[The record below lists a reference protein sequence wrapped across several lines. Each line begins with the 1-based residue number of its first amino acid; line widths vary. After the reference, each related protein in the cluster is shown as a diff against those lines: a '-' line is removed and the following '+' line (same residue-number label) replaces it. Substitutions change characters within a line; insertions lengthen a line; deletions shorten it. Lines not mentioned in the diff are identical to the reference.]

1 MDRRCYGIPLVL
13 IGLCF
18 TAACKQ
24 SGGSAAPDA
33 ACSDLG
39 GCGPAPDAKVSDAT
53 QNDVAPKAP
62 DGPAS
67 TLFSLCPS
75 SGLIS
80 ESAGPLPNG
89 VHVVSGAT
97 KGLVYYAFAG
107 DTAMYWATQDGA
119 IHRVSLS
126 DGSDQLLLDRTSL
139 RNTLQGLAVDDDG
152 LYFLESGS
160 SNPLGVAKLAL
171 DGSGTPTS
179 LAAVRS
185 LWDIGV
191 SGGYVFYF
199 DYNQQAIMRV
209 PTTGGSA
216 TAVLRNVDPVGMW
229 IAKGYIYFMHPHA
242 NVDTYHILRVSVDNV
257 ATESPSADGGTA
269 VATTGVPVGAEE
281 LATTQWS
288 TIAPVT
294 DDTNVYWAD
303 DGNLIY
309 APLTGGAASVLA
321 TADST
326 SEFGSD
332 DIDSVVPAGGSI
344 YWSATNMFASCERLY
359 LSTAASP
366 KTTLVQYLGGYPA
379 AATSTYLYILGGEV
393 LRMPR

>member
-1 MDRRCYGIPLVL
+1 ML

-18 TAACKQ
+18 TAACKH

-39 GCGPAPDAKVSDAT
+39 GCGSSPDAKVSDT
-53 QNDVAPKAP
+53 VQNDVAPKAT

-80 ESAGPLPNG
+80 ESTGPLPNG

-97 KGLVYYAFAG
+97 KGLVYSAFAG
-107 DTAMYWATQDGA
+107 DTAMYWATQNGA
-119 IHRVSLS
+119 VHRTSLS
-126 DGSDQLLLDRTSL
+126 DGSDKLLLDRTSL
-139 RNTLQGLAVDDDG
+139 QNNMQGLAVDDNG
-152 LYFLESGS
+152 LYFLEGGIN
-160 SNPLGVAKLAL
+160 NPLGVAKMAL

-179 LAAVRS
+179 LVAIRS
-185 LWDIGV
+185 LWNIGV

-209 PTTGGSA
+209 PTQGGTA

-242 NVDTYHILRVSVDNV
+242 NVDTYHILRVSVTNV
-257 ATESPSADGGTA
+257 APDAALDGGTA

-303 DGNLIY
+303 DGNLMF
-309 APLTGGAASVLA
+309 APLAGGAAKVLA

-326 SEFGSD
+326 SQFGSD

-359 LSTAASP
+359 VSTATSP
-366 KTTLVQYLGGYPA
+366 KTTLIQYLGGYPA

>member
-1 MDRRCYGIPLVL
+1 MSRGTLLSL
-13 IGLCF
+13 IGLCLM
-18 TAACKQ
+18 AACKQ
-24 SGGSAAPDA
+24 SGGSSTTDA
-33 ACSDLG
+33 ACSDG
-39 GCGPAPDAKVSDAT
+39 DGCGLGPDTRGSDAAR
-53 QNDVAPKAP
+53 QDVASTTP
-62 DGPAS
+62 DSPAS
-67 TLFSLCPS
+67 PLFSLCPS
-75 SGLIS
+75 SGLIT

-97 KGLVYYAFAG
+97 NELAYYAFAG

-126 DGSDQLLLDRTSL
+126 DGSDKLLLDRTSL
-139 RNTLQGLAVDDDG
+139 RNNMQGLAVDDEG

-160 SNPLGVAKLAL
+160 NNPLGVAKMAL
-171 DGSGTPTS
+171 DGSGSPTS
-179 LAAVRS
+179 LATARS

-191 SGGYVFYF
+191 GGGYVYYF

-209 PTTGGSA
+209 PTKGGAA
-216 TAVLRNVDPVGMW
+216 TPLLRNVDPLGMW
-229 IAKGYIYFMHPHA
+229 IAKGYVYFMHPHA
-242 NVDTYHILRVSVDNV
+242 NVSTYHILRVSVDNV
-257 ATESPSADGGTA
+257 APDNPAADGGVA
-269 VATTGVPVGAEE
+269 VATPGVPVGAEE

-303 DGNLIY
+303 DGNLMY
-309 APLTGGAASVLA
+309 APLAGGAAQVLA

-326 SEFGSD
+326 SQFGSN

-344 YWSATNMFASCERLY
+344 YWSATNMFDSCHRLY
-359 LSTAASP
+359 VSTAVSP
-366 KTTLVQYLGGYPA
+366 KSTLVQYLGGYPA
-379 AATSTYLYILGGEV
+379 AATSAYLYILSGEI